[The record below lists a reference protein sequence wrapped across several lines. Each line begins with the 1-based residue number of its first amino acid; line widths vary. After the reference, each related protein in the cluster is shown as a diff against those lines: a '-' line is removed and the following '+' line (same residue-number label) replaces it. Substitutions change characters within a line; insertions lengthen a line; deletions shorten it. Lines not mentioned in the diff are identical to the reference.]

1 MSPFVSLSTKSPATL
16 SNATRRP
23 SALMAGAEEKP
34 LPLPQPA
41 LLTLIK
47 VVVPVFRSR
56 TKTSKSP
63 FASSSATKS
72 VAKLSNATK
81 RPSALMA
88 GAKEK
93 PLPLPVPAL
102 LALTRVVVPVFRSR
116 TKTSKSPFASS
127 GTKSVARLSNATKRP
142 SALMAGAKEKPLPLP
157 VPAPLALTSTV
168 SALAACLPEPRAIIE
183 LKVNITAQ
191 EIVRVFILM
200 QILFLL
206 TLLRKKR
213 ASLSAPRVCRLRDSS
228 AFPAR
233 DVMGSAS
240 HLRSLPRLCL
250 GSGPG
255 AVATRSVVGLLP
267 GSTHSQETGAS
278 GFADQGGGF
287 TLLHSP
293 FGFRFDLTR
302 SRRNPHTPLTL
313 TRSSLT
319 AASSFTAMRLS

>member
-1 MSPFVSLSTKSPATL
+1 MSPFVSLLTKSPATL

-34 LPLPQPA
+34 LPLPPPA

-93 PLPLPVPAL
+93 PLPLPVPA
-102 LALTRVVVPVFRSR
+102 
-116 TKTSKSPFASS
+116 
-127 GTKSVARLSNATKRP
+127 
-142 SALMAGAKEKPLPLP
+142 
-157 VPAPLALTSTV
+157 PLALTSTV
-168 SALAACLPEPRAIIE
+168 SSLAACLPEPRAIIE

-233 DVMGSAS
+233 DVIGSAS

-278 GFADQGGGF
+278 GFADPGGGF

-302 SRRNPHTPLTL
+302 SRRNPHTAHLN
-313 TRSSLT
+313 
-319 AASSFTAMRLS
+319 

>member
-1 MSPFVSLSTKSPATL
+1 
-16 SNATRRP
+16 
-23 SALMAGAEEKP
+23 MAGAEEKP
-34 LPLPQPA
+34 LPLPPPA

-56 TKTSKSP
+56 TKTSKSA

-127 GTKSVARLSNATKRP
+127 GTKSAARLSNATKRP
-142 SALMAGAKEKPLPLP
+142 SALMTGAKEKPLPLP

-200 QILFLL
+200 LIFPDPLL
-206 TLLRKKR
+206 VDVIKKKR
-213 ASLSAPRVCRLRDSS
+213 ASLSAPRACRLRDSS

-233 DVMGSAS
+233 DVIGSAS